1 MYVCNKYL
9 WLLCI
14 FSNLFQTFS
23 MWVTMMVI
31 SCHNSS
37 KIFYIIYIFRKSFY
51 KCSNIFVDRRIYIYI
66 YNPDQIYEITSSRLK
81 INFILYLEIGRI
93 ERPNSRSVFNIWV
106 IEITRNRDRFGL
118 VLSYLLRCKSKI
130 TSDGE
135 YYFLYNNRQSIL
147 YWRTLSSLSKDI
159 QGAYR
164 NVIQYFLTQMSW
176 PIKKNFE
183 CNMNIQNF
191 SYFQFL
197 VY

>member
-1 MYVCNKYL
+1 MY
-9 WLLCI
+9 I
-14 FSNLFQTFS
+14 FEFVSNLLNVS
-23 MWVTMMVI
+23 D
-31 SCHNSS
+31 HDG
-37 KIFYIIYIFRKSFY
+37 YIMSQLEQ
-51 KCSNIFVDRRIYIYI
+51 NILYNIHIQKKFLQVLKYFCGPPYIYIYI